1 MRKKKQHTTTT
12 TSIIET
18 NNSFRLLSYSFLC
31 SLFSFAV
38 SASHSKCPFTLG
50 CCFWLS
56 SCVSAPFVPFDCYY
70 LLAAYNKWFWLW
82 IILFFSVL
90 VTSTSFASSRLVS
103 QEEKR
108 WKRKTQN
115 PGQQHSLNEMFEL
128 DFVVDEA
135 LSRNSHSWSRQ
146 KKIGFLFIII
156 FGLLRI
162 RIDQEIFWATNTRQN
177 FSANFLYCVDLSVC
191 VTFRHFMWQDK
202 YSDIHNK
209 SDEGGIEWH
218 SVFFPQVL

>member
-82 IILFFSVL
+82 IILFFPFSLLLLLLLLLVL
-90 VTSTSFASSRLVS
+90 FLKKKKDENEKHKIPANSILST
-103 QEEKR
+103 KC
-108 WKRKTQN
+108 
-115 PGQQHSLNEMFEL
+115 LNWILLLMRRFHEIPIVDL
-128 DFVVDEA
+128 D
-135 LSRNSHSWSRQ
+135 
-146 KKIGFLFIII
+146 KKKSGFF
-156 FGLLRI
+156 LLL
-162 RIDQEIFWATNTRQN
+162 
-177 FSANFLYCVDLSVC
+177 FSAF
-191 VTFRHFMWQDK
+191 
-202 YSDIHNK
+202 
-209 SDEGGIEWH
+209 
-218 SVFFPQVL
+218 